1 MQQTKLP
8 ARSACS
14 FKDMLNI
21 LTVMEEAGLPML
33 CVSVNDGAVARR
45 PLGEALAEAVKVGA
59 PETATEHPCWELG
72 SSAELSGSQW
82 QAVCL
87 LCTWKIKLAP

>member
-8 ARSACS
+8 SGSACS

-33 CVSVNDGAVARR
+33 CVSINDGAVARR
-45 PLGEALAEAVKVGA
+45 PLGEALAEAVKVCA
-59 PETATEHPCWELG
+59 PAACHQASVSKTGQHG
-72 SSAELSGSQW
+72 SSAVPASAQV
-82 QAVCL
+82 QAC
-87 LCTWKIKLAP
+87 